1 MQALHCVIHLNYV
14 LEMARRMR
22 SEEYQRLQVSAVRD
36 VQLVIRSAASIERL
50 HYVQNL
56 QEVKEP
62 DGHEQLAS

>member
-1 MQALHCVIHLNYV
+1 
-14 LEMARRMR
+14 MARRMQ
-22 SEEYQRLQVSAVRD
+22 SEGYQTLQVSAFRD
-36 VQLVIRSAASIERL
+36 AQLVNRSGASIERL